1 MHRRDGTFVAVLA
14 AALLMAGCDNA
25 AALFTNSAEFSGNAA
40 QLTEKGYA
48 VREGRIIRVAE
59 PGGPL
64 ISSNQEFLPGDFM
77 LQGYDETMNPEFTDQ
92 VRVREGDTPRK
103 LFDTAMISHLQE
115 RMKLAHG
122 PRSYEESD
130 YPCSV
135 QSVRHNSDGSF
146 TSKGECRIRSRNIR
160 QSFTYSGQ
168 THEDGFT
175 IDVVRVT
182 KGNSPEAGEKRI
194 RILAHIVTK
203 TDSDS

>member
-25 AALFTNSAEFSGNAA
+25 AALFANSAGLAGNAA
-40 QLTEKGYA
+40 ELAEKGYA
-48 VREGRIIRVAE
+48 VREGRVIRVAE
-59 PGGPL
+59 PDGPL
-64 ISSNQEFLPGDFM
+64 ISSNQEFLPGEFM
-77 LQGYDETMNPEFTDQ
+77 LQGYDETMRPEFTDQ
-92 VRVREGDTPRK
+92 LRVREGDTPRK
-103 LFDTAMISHLQE
+103 LLNTAMISQLQG
-115 RMKLAHG
+115 RMKLEHG
-122 PRSYEESD
+122 SPSYQASD

-135 QSVRHNSDGSF
+135 RSVQHNSDGSF
-146 TSKGECRIRSRNIR
+146 TSNGECRIRSRNIR

-182 KGNSPEAGEKRI
+182 KGNSPASGEKRI

-203 TDSDS
+203 TDPE